1 MKDQVRRRPV
11 SLARLDASRIRKK
24 SMAVSIGGRS
34 APDSIRREASQ
45 NSTKDQEDNKPL
57 LKRHEDNS
65 ESLSTSHDSV
75 AIVDHTPPVQLP
87 PEIPENTTGKPT
99 IGSYCSS
106 FKVKQPKPS
115 EETPTQTATN
125 HQVPETSNNN
135 RIIKNNDTL
144 ESSGATFAASGPVVQ
159 IINGEIVVQES
170 SLDYFENGN
179 NNNQI
184 EDSTENYTIVE
195 EDTQLAVVNAKYT
208 SFLPESKQRK
218 SNCWNTDDTIHF
230 YHALRQVGLDFC
242 TMELMFNNNND
253 DEEKSTK
260 PRTRKQLKRKYQ
272 MEMIRNP
279 ELVEKA
285 MNPNAKIAIGT
296 SILFSNIPFLY
307 RDFKPKE
314 KHAL

>member
-34 APDSIRREASQ
+34 APNSIRREASQ
-45 NSTKDQEDNKPL
+45 NAAQDDNRLHEDNNPL

-65 ESLSTSHDSV
+65 ESISTSHDSV
-75 AIVDHTPPVQLP
+75 VIIDHTPPVQLP

-99 IGSYCSS
+99 IGSFCSS
-106 FKVKQPKPS
+106 FKVKQPKQS
-115 EETPTQTATN
+115 QETTPNQAAAN
-125 HQVPETSNNN
+125 HHVPETANNTNNN

-144 ESSGATFAASGPVVQ
+144 ESTGTSVAASGPVVQ

-195 EDTQLAVVNAKYT
+195 EDTQLAVVNANYT
-208 SFLPESKQRK
+208 SFLPENKQRK
-218 SNCWNTDDTIHF
+218 GNSWGTDDTIHF

-242 TMELMFNNNND
+242 TMELMFN
-253 DEEKSTK
+253 DEEKESK

-279 ELVEKA
+279 ELVAKA
-285 MNPNAKIAIGT
+285 MNPDAKIALGKF
-296 SILFSNIPFLY
+296 ILFISNFLFVS
-307 RDFKPKE
+307 R
-314 KHAL
+314 